1 MNAFSLGVQIM
12 KERLTAGRMMVIW
25 PLFAIIILF
34 STWGLTDEN
43 ASVSTGY
50 DIESAYDVMFLA
62 TAFVIW
68 SCTLGAVL
76 VSFDG
81 ISRDR
86 TSGVLEVKLSQPME
100 RKKLSFSILF
110 GHWGA
115 IFLPFF
121 VLQCI
126 SLVIMWFRIDEFPT
140 LGNLFLFFLS
150 SALLL
155 MWWTVIQLL
164 ASSWANDIGLSISLG
179 LGAWITF
186 TLLWLIPTTLIA
198 GLTGVGVE
206 DLNSSE
212 YVELAAIVDLF
223 SPNGVYGHLLEMPLD
238 DVDRGMSP
246 LYISIAAILWSIIP
260 VYLFTRRIERLHP

>member
-1 MNAFSLGVQIM
+1 MNAFSLGVHIM

-43 ASVSTGY
+43 ASISAGY
-50 DIESAYDVMFLA
+50 DIDSAYDVLFLS

-86 TSGVLEVKLSQPME
+86 TSGVLEIKLSQPMQ
-100 RKKLSFSILF
+100 RKKFAFSIIL

-126 SLVIMWFRIDEFPT
+126 SLTIMWFRIDDIPS
-140 LGNLFLFFLS
+140 LGNIFLFFLS

-164 ASSWANDIGLSISLG
+164 ASSWASDLGLSISLG

-198 GLTGVGVE
+198 GLSGVSVD
-206 DLNSSE
+206 DLNSSD

-246 LYISIAAILWSIIP
+246 LYISFAAIVWTILPIH
-260 VYLFTRRIERLHP
+260 LFSKRIERLEP

>member
-1 MNAFSLGVQIM
+1 MSAYRLSLHIM

-43 ASVSTGY
+43 ASISTGY
-50 DIESAYDVMFLA
+50 DIKNAYDVLYLS

-86 TSGVLEVKLSQPME
+86 TSGVLEVKLSQPIE
-100 RKKLSFSILF
+100 RKRLAFSILF

-121 VLQCI
+121 ILQCI
-126 SLVIMWFRIDEFPT
+126 SLSIMWFRIDEIPSF
-140 LGNLFLFFLS
+140 GNIFLFLLS

-179 LGAWITF
+179 LGAWIIF

-198 GLTGVGVE
+198 GLTGVGVD

-223 SPNGVYGHLLEMPLD
+223 SPNGVYGHLLEMPLK
-238 DVDRGMSP
+238 DVDRGMHP
-246 LYISIAAILWSIIP
+246 GLISLAAILWSIIP
-260 VYLFTRRIERLHP
+260 VYLLNKRIERLQP